1 MRDRL
6 IRDIV
11 FDAMFLAIILIMT
24 FIPYVGFIQIG
35 VISFTLLHIPVLI
48 GAALFGWKRGL
59 MYGFFFGI
67 ASLIKATTYP
77 GTIDFRFVN
86 PLISVLPRA
95 IFGLVAGLLF
105 SLLQKMPLFYQK
117 GIFIALSSFILTL
130 FHTFLVLSTL
140 WLIYR
145 PEVENFLNQEVSWA
159 GLVLTTLIGTGALIE
174 AGIAAIIT
182 PTVSLLVFNKYPNLA
197 LRKDGDSYER
207 N

>member
-77 GTIDFRFVN
+77 GTIDFLFVN

-105 SLLQKMPLFYQK
+105 SLLKKMPLFYQK